1 MNLNKKLAVAVSGA
15 VLLMAGQFALADST
29 TDIVDA
35 LVSKGVLTEEEGK
48 LITKGAKSKAAADEK
63 AIKGKLSISNVLESA
78 TLYGNYRARYEYR
91 SGKSDTQEIE
101 RQRPR
106 GKVEMGFETAT
117 KNAYSDVALT
127 LAGPGR
133 SDNFSVGADNMTDS
147 TAQTKMAV
155 TLKRAMFGYKVA
167 PWLTVEAGIMKNPL
181 YTTPMVWDAD
191 LSVGGFA
198 EKLTYKTDGG
208 IELFGNLLQHF
219 YGPGYRTLTTT
230 NATGATVGTHDSTL
244 FANQIGANIPL
255 IADKANGKIAATY
268 YVYGGGYGSKGSTTS
283 LFSPGLKSSA
293 ISSTTF
299 TQSPAVL
306 GTLTGMNA
314 AVNDLDV
321 LEIPAEVNYMVN
333 SNHGLRVMGSYVYN
347 FSGDDRAAAAGRYD
361 PTNAALYAAN
371 VDDTSWMLGVAFGSA
386 KDLKA
391 FAGNKFAEGDWRVSA
406 AYQSMGAFA
415 QDPNLNDSD
424 IFDSRLNTEGW
435 VLRGQYNIDD
445 NFFVNVAYADA
456 QRKNNNFA
464 TVTSSGNDL
473 AINWNDFKLFQADVT
488 YRF

>member
-48 LITKGAKSKAAADEK
+48 LISKGAKSKAAADEK

-78 TLYGNYRARYEYR
+78 NLYGNYRARYEYR
-91 SGKSDTQEIE
+91 QGENSLTEIE

-106 GKVEMGFETAT
+106 GKFELGVETAT
-117 KNAYSDVALT
+117 KNAYSDIAFVLGT
-127 LAGPGR
+127 AGR
-133 SDNFSVGADNMTDS
+133 TDNFSVGAENVSTS
-147 TAQTKMAV
+147 TAQTKQAV

-181 YTTPMVWDAD
+181 YTTAMVWDAD
-191 LSVGGFA
+191 LSVGGFT
-198 EKLTYKTDGG
+198 EKFTFKTDGG
-208 IELFGNLLQHF
+208 TELFATTLQNF
-219 YGPGYRTLTTT
+219 YGPSYRTLTTT
-230 NATGATVGTHDSTL
+230 KATNLHAGAHDSTM

-255 IADKANGKIAATY
+255 SDKANAKVAATY
-268 YVYGGGYGSKGSTTS
+268 YIYGGAMGSHGATTDATK
-283 LFSPGLKSSA
+283 FVPGLASSLTA
-293 ISSTTF
+293 YATTF
-299 TQSPAVL
+299 ANTTD
-306 GTLTGMNA
+306 GTSA
-314 AVNDLDV
+314 AVNDLDI
-321 LEIPAEVNYMVN
+321 LEIPAEFNYMVT

-347 FSGDDRAAAAGRYD
+347 FSGDDRARAADIAAGGGSTIYSQ
-361 PTNAALYAAN
+361 N
-371 VDDTSWMLGVAFGSA
+371 VDDTSWMLGLAYGSA

-391 FAGNKFAEGDWRVSA
+391 FAGNKLSEGDWRVSA

-435 VLRGQYNIDD
+435 VLRGQYNIED
-445 NFFVNVAYADA
+445 NFFVNVTYADA
-456 QRKNNNFA
+456 KRKNNALA
-464 TVTSSGNDL
+464 TVTSAGQDISL
-473 AINWNDFKLFQADVT
+473 NWSDFKLFQADVT
-488 YRF
+488 YKF

>member
-1 MNLNKKLAVAVSGA
+1 MNSNKKLAVAVSGA

-48 LITKGAKSKAAADEK
+48 LISKGAQSKAKADEK
-63 AIKGKLSISNVLESA
+63 AIKGKLSISNQLESA

-91 SGKSDTQEIE
+91 QGENAVTEIE

-106 GKVEMGFETAT
+106 GKVELGVETAT
-117 KNAYSDVALT
+117 KNAYSDIALV
-127 LAGPGR
+127 LGAAGR
-133 SDNFSVGADNMTDS
+133 TDNFSVGTENIDS
-147 TAQTKMAV
+147 TASTNNAQNKMALY
-155 TLKRAMFGYKVA
+155 LKRAMFGYKVT

-181 YTTPMVWDAD
+181 YTTAMVWDAD
-191 LSVGGFA
+191 LSVGGFT
-198 EKLTYKTDGG
+198 EKFTFKTDGG
-208 IELFGNLLQHF
+208 TELFATTLQNF

-230 NATGATVGTHDSTL
+230 KATGVTAGAHDSTM

-255 IADKANGKIAATY
+255 TDIANAKVAATY
-268 YVYGGGYGSKGSTTS
+268 YIYGGAYGSHSGAKV
-283 LFSPGLKSSA
+283 FVPGLSSEVFA
-293 ISSTTF
+293 ATW
-299 TQSPAVL
+299 AV
-306 GTLTGMNA
+306 GTLGQSS
-314 AVNDLDV
+314 AVNDLDI

-347 FSGDDRAAAAGRYD
+347 FSGDDRARAADASQGTSIYSQ
-361 PTNAALYAAN
+361 N
-371 VDDTSWMLGVAFGSA
+371 VDDTSWMLGLAYGSA

-391 FAGNKFAEGDWRVSA
+391 FSGNKFSEGDWRISA

-424 IFDSRLNTEGW
+424 IFDSRLNTKGW

-456 QRKNNNFA
+456 ERKNGALA
-464 TVTSSGNDL
+464 TTTAPGNDIVL
-473 AINWNDFKLFQADVT
+473 NWSDFKLFQADVT
-488 YRF
+488 YKF

>member
-1 MNLNKKLAVAVSGA
+1 MNFNKKLAVAVSGA
-15 VLLMAGQFALADST
+15 VLLMAGQIALADST

-48 LITKGAKSKAAADEK
+48 LITKGAQSKAKADEK

-91 SGKSDTQEIE
+91 QGENATTEIE

-106 GKVEMGFETAT
+106 GKVELGVETKG
-117 KNAYSDVALT
+117 KNAYSDIALT
-127 LAGPGR
+127 LGAAGR
-133 SDNFSVGADNMTDS
+133 SDNFSVGSDNVTAD
-147 TAQTKMAV
+147 TAQNKMTV
-155 TLKRAMFGYKVA
+155 TLKRAMFGYNVT
-167 PWLTVEAGIMKNPL
+167 PWLTIDAGIMKNPL

-198 EKLTYKTDGG
+198 EKFKYKTDGG
-208 IELFGNLLQHF
+208 TELFANLVQHF

-230 NATGATVGTHDSTL
+230 KATGVTVGTHDSTI

-255 IADKANGKIAATY
+255 IADKATAKVAATY
-268 YVYGGGYGSKGSTTS
+268 YVYGGGYGSKGTTT
-283 LFSPGLKSSA
+283 LKYAPGIPSGA
-293 ISSTTF
+293 ISTTF
-299 TQSPAVL
+299 AN
-306 GTLTGMNA
+306 GNNGMNS

-321 LEIPAEVNYMVN
+321 LEIPAEINYMVN

-347 FSGDDRAAAAGRYD
+347 FSGDDRATQAGLVD
-361 PTNAALYAAN
+361 TANAAVYSAN
-371 VDDTSWMLGVAFGSA
+371 VDDTSWMLGIAYGSA

-391 FAGNKFAEGDWRVSA
+391 FEGNKFSEGDWRISA

-415 QDPNLNDSD
+415 QDQNLNDSD
-424 IFDSRLNTEGW
+424 IFDSRLNTKGW
-435 VLRGQYNIDD
+435 VLRGQYNVDD
-445 NFFVNVAYADA
+445 NLAVNLVYADA
-456 QRKNNNFA
+456 ERKNGALA

-473 AINWNDFKLFQADVT
+473 GINWNDFKLFQADVT
-488 YRF
+488 YKF